1 MAKRNQYSKKE
12 PSQDNVIS
20 IDDGRIK
27 KMRWVFFRT
36 MLPEDHAA
44 FEDARHTLAI
54 VNAMMI
60 AKEHNPAPASART
73 IYYPG
78 CSPTF
83 GLCSR
88 PHKRIRQATIS
99 R

>member
-1 MAKRNQYSKKE
+1 M
-12 PSQDNVIS
+12 
-20 IDDGRIK
+20 
-27 KMRWVFFRT
+27 
-36 MLPEDHAA
+36 
-44 FEDARHTLAI
+44 AI

-88 PHKRIRQATIS
+88 PHKRIQTSDDFPLVVSFVQSTLPVRRAAAAS
-99 R
+99 RIDAKTLRCSIHQGPWPWEIKGA